1 MAAVLI
7 CNGGTFYWHFTGIS
21 ECVCCFFFFLTG
33 VLRTLVS
40 QDFKFVILLCMA
52 KGWEWP
58 RARFGSWSSKVG
70 FQEALWPFS

>member
-1 MAAVLI
+1 MVEL
-7 CNGGTFYWHFTGIS
+7 FTGILLAFLN
-21 ECVCCFFFFLTG
+21 VFVVFFFFLTG